1 MLCVLRNT
9 LWMLGGQVEISHTDI
24 VLGEWWVG
32 GWMAGCVGGMQWWV
46 LVASKLP
53 DRPGWSVLPL
63 LRHPTHARLP
73 PCRRHLVSGPR
84 QAGWLEVCEG
94 EHSGGGG
101 LQGAGQ

>member
-53 DRPGWSVLPL
+53 DRVERAALAAPPNSHPSAPLQTTSGLWTSPSWMAGSV
-63 LRHPTHARLP
+63 
-73 PCRRHLVSGPR
+73 
-84 QAGWLEVCEG
+84 
-94 EHSGGGG
+94 
-101 LQGAGQ
+101 